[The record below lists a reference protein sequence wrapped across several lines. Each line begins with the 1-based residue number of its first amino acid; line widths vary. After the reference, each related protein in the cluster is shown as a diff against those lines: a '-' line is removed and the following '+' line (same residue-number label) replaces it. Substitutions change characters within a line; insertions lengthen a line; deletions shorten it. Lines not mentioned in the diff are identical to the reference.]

1 MGLGHGNGLD
11 LFDTFGGGNDFGAM
25 DDFGIPAI
33 PEPSSRA
40 LPASGLVGDWQPLAA
55 RFDKQV
61 PPTRSFIAA
70 VGAGILVR
78 SGTATSIAEA

>member
-1 MGLGHGNGLD
+1 MGAGHGNGLD

-55 RFDKQV
+55 QDSINKFPLPDHSS
-61 PPTRSFIAA
+61 PP
-70 VGAGILVR
+70 
-78 SGTATSIAEA
+78 